1 MNRIITTLITLLLI
15 QLLVV
20 NKTYSSETKVKDC
33 FEKLNRATFA
43 LNMGLDK
50 VIFKPISKGYRKLPS
65 PIRTGT
71 GNALSNLSNLITIPN
86 NILQGDFGS
95 AANNSARLLIN
106 TTIGIAGIF
115 DPANS
120 LGFEKREKE
129 DFGQSLGVMGV
140 GEGCYLVLPVL
151 GPSTVRDTLG
161 SLIAMNGGDVWHN
174 ITVRD
179 DEEYVKEF
187 KESDYWVSRVT
198 SGVDFRAKNLE
209 AFDAMEK
216 NSVDLYATVRSL
228 YLQDRKK
235 KINNSGGKTEAMDDG
250 DWDTLESINFRY
262 EVFKRNF
269 FSIII
274 GLILTNTSW
283 AKCFRFY

>member
-1 MNRIITTLITLLLI
+1 MNRIITTLFTIFIL

-20 NKTYSSETKVKDC
+20 KKTFGNEGEVKDC

-71 GNALSNLSNLITIPN
+71 GNALNNLSNLITIPN
-86 NILQGDFGS
+86 NILQGDFKS
-95 AANNSARLLIN
+95 AANNSARLIIN
-106 TTIGIAGIF
+106 TTLGIAGIF

-120 LGFEKREKE
+120 FGFEKREKE
-129 DFGQSLGVMGV
+129 DFGQTPGVMGV

-151 GPSTVRDTLG
+151 GPTTIRDTVG
-161 SLIAMNGGDVWHN
+161 SLVAMNGGDVWHN

-187 KESDYWVSRVT
+187 KESDYWASRVT

-228 YLQDRKK
+228 YLQNRKK
-235 KINNSGGKTEAMDDG
+235 KINNSSEKTEAMEDG
-250 DWDTLESINFRY
+250 DWDTLENQ
-262 EVFKRNF
+262 
-269 FSIII
+269 
-274 GLILTNTSW
+274 
-283 AKCFRFY
+283 